1 MTQDPRGGAPHRQGA
16 DPLDR
21 LTAILIAAVT
31 IVAASAAY
39 LQTDANGHANVA
51 NRDAQHYAL
60 EALGLRTAGQ
70 AEVDG
75 GWYGATYTWF
85 ELDTLARTAENDGD
99 ADAAARYRGVRD
111 RIAKLSPLLQEP
123 YFDENERTYPDLSGY
138 QADEFI
144 VEAAELSER
153 NTNAASLNNSWN
165 SRANTHI
172 LHLTLLAVAL
182 ALLGLSATRVT
193 WTRIL
198 FIGAGSTIVL
208 VTVVWMTVV
217 ALGEIK
223 GTPDSAIQAFARGYG
238 MTWRYQAEEAIAA
251 FDAAVEADP
260 SYANA
265 YFERGN
271 AQLTLAFD
279 EIGLDPEGA
288 QTELASG
295 AEDLESARRTGLD
308 DKNVNWNL
316 GFVYY
321 LMGSYDKAL
330 AADQRA
336 LDEDP
341 GLFPVVCNAGVT
353 HLADGDIEA
362 AREAYDTALDTVI
375 QQVGA
380 AKKAGRE
387 PPSSLWLYLHACAAD
402 IDSLKA
408 RLDLDPRSWTQAPPR
423 ELVADSAE
431 IRAEADALITE
442 LKSHLTSLDYTG
454 EVPGEPPTAQASA
467 FGFGVARVDPNGNPV
482 LDDDGFQVYD
492 KKPDAVFGADTD
504 EVDVLFDYDGM
515 VEGQK
520 ENWKI
525 YLDGTEET
533 SLRVDTTWEL
543 GESGGAV
550 LPISYAFSSTFVLRS
565 GEYTAEL
572 YIDHHLVQR
581 GTFTVE

>member
-1 MTQDPRGGAPHRQGA
+1 MTSDARGAPHRQGT

-31 IVAASAAY
+31 IIAASAAY
-39 LQTDANGHANVA
+39 LQTDANSHANVA

-99 ADAAARYRGVRD
+99 DDAAARYRGVRD

-123 YFDENERTYPDLSGY
+123 YFDESGRTYPDLGGY
-138 QADEFI
+138 QSDEYI
-144 VEAAELSER
+144 VDAAELSEH

-165 SRANTHI
+165 SRANTYI

-182 ALLGLSATRVT
+182 ALLGLSATRIT
-193 WTRIL
+193 WTRVL
-198 FIGAGSTIVL
+198 FVCAGSTIVL

-217 ALGEIK
+217 AMGEIT

-238 MTWRYQAEEAIAA
+238 MAWRYDSEKAIDAFGEAI
-251 FDAAVEADP
+251 DADP

-265 YFERGN
+265 YYERGN
-271 AQLTLAFD
+271 AYLTLAFED
-279 EIGLDPEGA
+279 IGLDPEGVQA
-288 QTELASG
+288 DLESG
-295 AEDLESARRTGLD
+295 AEDLESARAAGLD

-321 LMGSYDKAL
+321 LMGSYDEAL
-330 AADQRA
+330 AAHQRA

-341 GLFPVVCNAGVT
+341 GLFPVVCNLGVT
-353 HLADGDIEA
+353 HLADGDIDA
-362 AREAYDTALDTVI
+362 AREAYRTALDAVI
-375 QQVGA
+375 EQVSA
-380 AKKAGRE
+380 AKRAGRE

-408 RLDLDPRSWTQAPPR
+408 RLGLDPRSWTQAPPR
-423 ELVADSAE
+423 EQIADSAE
-431 IRAEADALITE
+431 IRAEADRLIAD
-442 LKSHLTSLDYTG
+442 LKTHLTSLDYTG
-454 EVPGEPPTAQASA
+454 EVPGDQPTARASA
-467 FGFGVARVDPNGNPV
+467 FRFGVARVDANGNPV
-482 LDDDGFQVYD
+482 LDEDGFQLYD
-492 KKPDAVFGADTD
+492 DNPDAVFDAGTD
-504 EVDVLFDYDGM
+504 EVNVLFDYDGM
-515 VEGQK
+515 VDGQK

-525 YLDGTEET
+525 YRDGTEET
-533 SLRVDTTWEL
+533 SLRVDTTWNL
-543 GESGGAV
+543 GESGYAA

-565 GEYTAEL
+565 GEYSAEL